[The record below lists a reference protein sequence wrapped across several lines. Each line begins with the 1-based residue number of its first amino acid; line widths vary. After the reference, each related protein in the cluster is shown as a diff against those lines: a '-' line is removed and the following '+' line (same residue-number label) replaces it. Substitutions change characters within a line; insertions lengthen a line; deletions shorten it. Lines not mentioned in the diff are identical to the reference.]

1 MVMSLDLATPKAGED
16 EPAFAAKLERAV
28 EAAGVIIVSGGNTL
42 YAADRFTK
50 VGLIPLL
57 VTAMERGVVLTGGSA
72 GAICWCDFFSSSRIS
87 LTLYRHVSVCGAA
100 PASL

>member
-57 VTAMERGVVLTGGSA
+57 AKAMERGVVLTGGSA
-72 GAICWCDFFSSSRIS
+72 GAICWCPRY
-87 LTLYRHVSVCGAA
+87 LTA
-100 PASL
+100 PTPAVRPR